1 MLQGALHL
9 HSTWSD
15 GEFTLAEL
23 RDVLS
28 TAGCLFA
35 CVTDHADH
43 LDEDSLRAYLAE
55 CEALSDDRF
64 RFIAGLEYPCDQRLH
79 IAGYGA
85 TRPVASSDPST
96 VIRHIEAQGA
106 VAVIAHPRDALF
118 DWIAGL
124 DAVPGGLEVWNSK
137 YDGRYGPR
145 ASTFALLRQLQ
156 QRRHDCRAYY
166 GQDLH
171 WRTQYRGLFVEVDA
185 VTNTGDAVLNAL
197 ACGAFAGV
205 KESLR
210 FPSDGRVDET
220 WLANV
225 QRARGTSDRLRRA
238 LRVTK
243 ALLDRLGVPLP
254 AALKSQ
260 ARKAF

>member
-28 TAGCLFA
+28 AAGCRFA

-43 LDEDSLRAYLAE
+43 FDGDSLTAYLAE
-55 CEALSDDRF
+55 CEALSDDQF
-64 RFIAGLEYPCDQRLH
+64 RFVAGLEYPCEQRLH

-85 TRPVASSDPST
+85 TRAVASSDPSI

-106 VAVIAHPRDALF
+106 IAVIAHPRDALF
-118 DWIAGL
+118 DWIVGL

-145 ASTFALLRQLQ
+145 ASTFALLRRLQ
-156 QRRHDCRAYY
+156 QRRPDCRAYY
-166 GQDLH
+166 GLDLH
-171 WRTQYRGLFVEVDA
+171 WRTQYRGLLVEVDA
-185 VTNTGDAVLNAL
+185 VTNTTNAVLNAL
-197 ACGAFAGV
+197 ARGAFAGV
-205 KESLR
+205 KEALR

-220 WLANV
+220 WLAHV
-225 QRARGTSDRLRRA
+225 QRARGASNRLRQA
-238 LRVTK
+238 LSMTK

-260 ARKAF
+260 ARRAF